1 MLGISTE
8 LPISYSIFC
17 ILLGV
22 GYAYFLYRKNRL
34 LSESLKIV
42 LFTIRT
48 IVVSALAFLLLNP
61 LSTIIQNS
69 EEKPIVIL
77 AQDVSFSTSDISDSL
92 SFENLKLQLQDNF
105 DVVTYSYSD
114 KVNEYFTNKK
124 LTYSTNIS
132 NLFNEIDLKY
142 SNRNLS
148 GIVLSS
154 DGLYNEGSNPTYHKI
169 AKKIPIYTVSVG
181 DTIIKKDVKITNVL
195 YNEISFLDN
204 ISPIEVQILAD
215 KCKGENIKV
224 SLYLENKL
232 IETKSLTINR
242 NSEFIKTNFK
252 LKNTRI
258 ALQNY
263 KVKINTLSD
272 EKSETNNLYNFSVDV
287 LDSKYKILI
296 LADKVHPDIAAVKSV
311 LDKNKNYEILQNKSS
326 EILASELNKYN
337 LVISFYLEN
346 ENSDMI
352 KELTENSV
360 SVLMFV
366 NPLSINVHNQI
377 YPSSFVNSKGKNQE
391 VTATYNSSFSKFNVS
406 IDLQN
411 YITGLPPLYSV
422 FANYNISPSSQVL
435 FYQKIGMHETN
446 KPLIVLDENTN
457 KKISVVYAEG
467 VWRWRINDITE
478 NNFHKNFDE
487 LFTKIAQY
495 LLVKEDKSRFRITHD
510 KNIIEGQVLEFFAEY
525 YNESYELN
533 NEKEVTIKI
542 KNKDN
547 EQFNYVFS
555 KDVNSSYF
563 MKVSSLK
570 SSKYTYTASY
580 NNSEEIVKGSFN
592 VISKQKESKVDVANH
607 QLLYQLSFESNGKQY
622 FDYSNIAK
630 DLAESNQNKTIIHS
644 SEKNESIINKM
655 WLLVLLLSF
664 LSFEWIVRKY
674 NGFY

>member
-8 LPISYSIFC
+8 LPIYYSIFC

-22 GYAYFLYRKNRL
+22 GYAYFLYRNNKL
-34 LSESLKIV
+34 LSKTLKVV
-42 LFTIRT
+42 LFAVRT

-61 LSTIIQNS
+61 LSTIIQTS

-92 SFENLKLQLQDNF
+92 SFENLKLQLHDNF

-124 LTYSTNIS
+124 LAYSTNIS

-142 SNRNLS
+142 SNRNLA

-154 DGLYNEGSNPTYHKI
+154 DGLYNEGLNPTYHKI
-169 AKKIPIYTVSVG
+169 AKNIPIYTVSVG

-204 ISPIEVQILAD
+204 ISPVEVQILAD

-232 IETKSLTINR
+232 LETKSLTINQ

-252 LKNTRI
+252 VKNSRV

-263 KVKINTLSD
+263 KVKINTISD

-311 LDKNKNYEILQNKSS
+311 LDKNKNYEILQKKSS
-326 EILASELNKYN
+326 EILDSELNKYN

-366 NPLSINVHNQI
+366 NPLSVNVHNQI

-406 IDLQN
+406 TDLQN

-435 FYQKIGMHETN
+435 FYQKIGMHETK
-446 KPLIVLDENTN
+446 KPLIVLDETTN

-467 VWRWRINDITE
+467 LWKWRINDRTE

-495 LLVKEDKSRFRITHD
+495 LLVKEEKSRFRITHD
-510 KNIIEGQVLEFFAEY
+510 KNIIEGQVLKVFAEY

-542 KNKDN
+542 QNKDN

-570 SSKYTYTASY
+570 PSEYTYTASY

-607 QLLYQLSFESNGKQY
+607 QLLYQLSFESSGKQY
-622 FDYSNIAK
+622 FDYSNIAT
-630 DLAESNQNKTIIHS
+630 DLVESNQNKTIIHS
-644 SEKNESIINKM
+644 LEKNESVINKM
-655 WLLVLLLSF
+655 WLLILLLSF

>member
-1 MLGISTE
+1 MIGISTE
-8 LPISYSIFC
+8 LPIYYSIFC

-34 LSESLKIV
+34 LSETLKVV
-42 LFTIRT
+42 LFAIRT

-61 LSTIIQNS
+61 LSTIIQTS

-92 SFENLKLQLQDNF
+92 SFENLKFQLQDNF

-124 LTYSTNIS
+124 LAYSTNIS

-142 SNRNLS
+142 SNRNLA

-169 AKKIPIYTVSVG
+169 AKNIPIYTVSVG

-204 ISPIEVQILAD
+204 VSPIEVQILAD

-232 IETKSLTINR
+232 LETKSLTINQ

-252 LKNTRI
+252 VKNSRV

-263 KVKINTLSD
+263 KVKINTISD

-311 LDKNKNYEILQNKSS
+311 LDKNKNYEILQKKSS

-346 ENSDMI
+346 KNSDMI

-366 NPLSINVHNQI
+366 NPLSVNVHNQI

-406 IDLQN
+406 TDLQN

-435 FYQKIGMHETN
+435 FYQTIGMHETK
-446 KPLIVLDENTN
+446 KPLIVLDETN

-467 VWRWRINDITE
+467 LWKWRINDRTE

-542 KNKDN
+542 QNKDN

-570 SSKYTYTASY
+570 SSEYTYTASY

-622 FDYSNIAK
+622 FDYSNIAT
-630 DLAESNQNKTIIHS
+630 DLVESNQNKTIIHS
-644 SEKNESIINKM
+644 SEKNESVINKM

-674 NGFY
+674 HGFY

>member
-1 MLGISTE
+1 MFGISTE
-8 LPISYSIFC
+8 LPIYYSIFC

-22 GYAYFLYRKNRL
+22 GYAYFLYRKNSL
-34 LSESLKIV
+34 LSKALKVV
-42 LFTIRT
+42 LFAIRT
-48 IVVSALAFLLLNP
+48 FVVSTLAFLLLNP
-61 LSTIIQNS
+61 LSTIIHTS

-92 SFENLKLQLQDNF
+92 SFENLKFQLQENF

-124 LTYSTNIS
+124 LSYSTNIS
-132 NLFNEIDLKY
+132 NIFNEIDLKY
-142 SNRNLS
+142 SNRNLA

-169 AKKIPIYTVSVG
+169 AKNIPIYTVSVG

-232 IETKSLTINR
+232 IETKSVTINQD
-242 NSEFIKTNFK
+242 SEFIKTNFK
-252 LKNTRI
+252 VKNTRI

-263 KVKINTLSD
+263 KVKIKTLSD
-272 EKSETNNLYNFSVDV
+272 EKSETNNLYNFSIDV

-296 LADKVHPDIAAVKSV
+296 ISDKVHPDIASVKSV
-311 LDKNKNYEILQNKSS
+311 LDKNKNYEILQKKSS
-326 EILASELNKYN
+326 EILDSELNKYN

-346 ENSDMI
+346 KNSILI
-352 KELTENSV
+352 KELTKNSV
-360 SVLMFV
+360 ALLMFV
-366 NPLSINVHNQI
+366 NPSSVNVHNQI
-377 YPSSFVNSKGKNQE
+377 YSSSFVNSKGKNQE

-406 IDLQN
+406 TDLQN
-411 YITGLPPLYSV
+411 YITDLPPLYSV
-422 FANYNISPSSQVL
+422 FANYNISLSSQVL
-435 FYQKIGMHETN
+435 FYQKIGMHETQ

-467 VWRWRINDITE
+467 LWKWKINDRTE

-487 LFTKIAQY
+487 LFSKIAQY

-510 KNIIEGQVLEFFAEY
+510 KNIIEGQVLEVFAEY

-542 KNKDN
+542 QNKDN
-547 EQFNYVFS
+547 ELFNYVFS

-570 SSKYTYTASY
+570 SSEYTYTASY

-622 FDYSNIAK
+622 FDYSNIAT
-630 DLAESNQNKTIIHS
+630 DLVESNQNKTIIHS
-644 SEKNESIINKM
+644 SEKNESVINKM